1 MCVSR
6 NIGSRTLFPIL
17 GLSLALNIQISLCK
31 TISYIFNNFI
41 IMGEIVHL
49 ALFVDYL
56 KPGLKFSQAKY
67 KNKINHIML
76 K

>member
-56 KPGLKFSQAKY
+56 KPLCLLLIVAHDKWIKVLAS
-67 KNKINHIML
+67 
-76 K
+76 